1 MRKFKFRLESVLEF
15 RKRKEDQR
23 KKELGLL
30 KQFLQKEQLFLK
42 ELEVKMIESQNKMQA
57 QQHGTLNMES
67 IMNYYY
73 YLTNVKEKIL
83 NQIALIEELIARIEQ
98 KREDLITASKERK
111 IMEKLKDNQYKE
123 FRDMLEKWEA
133 KAIDEMAT
141 NLYTHKTTKSHAN
154 I

>member
-30 KQFLQKEQLFLK
+30 KQFLQKEQAFLK
-42 ELEVKMIESQNKMQA
+42 ELEEKMIQSQGKMQA
-57 QQHGTLNMES
+57 EQAGTLNMEL

-73 YLTNVKEKIL
+73 YLTNMKEKIL
-83 NQIALIEELIARIEQ
+83 NQIALIEELIMRIEQ

-123 FRDMLEKWEA
+123 FRELLEKWEA

-141 NLYTHKTTKSHAN
+141 NQYTHKTNKSHAN